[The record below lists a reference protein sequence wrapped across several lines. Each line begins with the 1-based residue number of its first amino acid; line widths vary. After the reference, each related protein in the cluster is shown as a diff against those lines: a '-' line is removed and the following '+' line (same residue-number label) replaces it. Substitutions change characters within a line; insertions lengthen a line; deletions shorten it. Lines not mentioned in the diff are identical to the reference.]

1 MADGG
6 VTKLFEG
13 AWFPLLIGLVI
24 FTLLTTWAT
33 GRRLM
38 RETMREDDLT
48 LADFIASTGQTVHRV
63 RGTAVFLSASPTVL
77 PSALLHN
84 LKHNQVLHERI
95 VLLTVQVE
103 DVPQIEPANRA
114 EIHDEGHGFYRVIL
128 HYGFMEEVD
137 IPHGLATAA
146 LNLGGGLDPMHTSY
160 FLGRQK
166 LIATR
171 AVPGMA
177 LWREHLFVWML
188 KLSESAMDFFKL
200 PTNRVVE
207 LGSQLRI

>member
-1 MADGG
+1 
-6 VTKLFEG
+6 
-13 AWFPLLIGLVI
+13 
-24 FTLLTTWAT
+24 
-33 GRRLM
+33 
-38 RETMREDDLT
+38 MREDDLT
-48 LADFIASTGQTVHRV
+48 LADFIASTNRSVHRV
-63 RGTAVFLSASPTVL
+63 RGTAVFLSASPIVL

-103 DVPQIEPANRA
+103 DLPQVEPADRA
-114 EIHDEGHGFYRVIL
+114 EIQAEGHGFYRAIL

-137 IPHGLATAA
+137 IPHDLATSA
-146 LNLGGGLDPMHTSY
+146 LNMGGGFDPMHTSY